1 MIFYDKYKL
10 SLKKCINAAVCV
22 NGFLNI
28 GLYGSVKGRLPS
40 SRPQYTAG
48 IHTRVRKLNGENNT
62 VNTMASGGQKD
73 IYKGQKTDFDSK
85 NEQNDDADDEVQVDL
100 LVS

>member
-40 SRPQYTAG
+40 SRPQYTREYTHACA
-48 IHTRVRKLNGENNT
+48 N
-62 VNTMASGGQKD
+62 
-73 IYKGQKTDFDSK
+73 
-85 NEQNDDADDEVQVDL
+85 
-100 LVS
+100 